1 MAIVMK
7 WLDRRSS
14 ERQLRKIRRRGFFH
28 VKKQFGCGKL
38 MYGWATVLGKSL
50 WVGIRREANK
60 GDSGVLWYRQHNC
73 SKEVVTTDYSSVF
86 GTH

>member
-38 MYGWATVLGKSL
+38 MYG
-50 WVGIRREANK
+50 
-60 GDSGVLWYRQHNC
+60 
-73 SKEVVTTDYSSVF
+73 
-86 GTH
+86 